1 MSFVVEDLL
10 SYNAPNNSLL
20 GMLLKEGGPLYVEFN
35 VEKKLYSS
43 LVLDRRESITVLKD
57 NEDECSTSPLVSKE
71 VRVIGVMEKQNQGS
85 GFGHLCREI
94 FYIKESGDLPIY
106 EVLLIRGHRHCETD
120 GRKRRKYRQLV
131 LRQHTS
137 GCSERGQGWPVRFRG
152 YGSARAR

>member
-10 SYNAPNNSLL
+10 SYNARNNSLL
-20 GMLLKEGGPLYVEFN
+20 GMLLNAGGPLYVEFN
-35 VEKKLYSS
+35 VENKLYSS
-43 LVLDRRESITVLKD
+43 LRQGRRESITVLED
-57 NEDECSTSPLVSKE
+57 DRDECSTSPLVSKE
-71 VRVIGVMEKQNQGS
+71 VRVIGVMEKHDQGS

-94 FYIKESGDLPIY
+94 FYIKESDDIPLY

-137 GCSERGQGWPVRFRG
+137 GCTERGQGWPVRFRG